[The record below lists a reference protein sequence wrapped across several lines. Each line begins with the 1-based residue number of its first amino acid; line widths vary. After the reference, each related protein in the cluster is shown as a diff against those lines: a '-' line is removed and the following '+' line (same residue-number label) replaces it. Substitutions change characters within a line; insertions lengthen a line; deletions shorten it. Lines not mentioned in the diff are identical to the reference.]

1 MFTSSELLG
10 EGGTEHDEVASV
22 IGRREYSG
30 RGDKF
35 RHLAPNRGWES
46 AQPTLRIDLISSLHL
61 IDLYLVPFR
70 AIELARFS
78 LTTRR
83 ATKFEPT

>member
-10 EGGTEHDEVASV
+10 EGGTEHDEIARV
-22 IGRREYSG
+22 IWRREYNG

-46 AQPTLRIDLISSLHL
+46 TQSAPRISLINSLHP
-61 IDLYLVPFR
+61 IDLYLVLFR
-70 AIELARFS
+70 VIELARFS
-78 LTTRR
+78 LTARS